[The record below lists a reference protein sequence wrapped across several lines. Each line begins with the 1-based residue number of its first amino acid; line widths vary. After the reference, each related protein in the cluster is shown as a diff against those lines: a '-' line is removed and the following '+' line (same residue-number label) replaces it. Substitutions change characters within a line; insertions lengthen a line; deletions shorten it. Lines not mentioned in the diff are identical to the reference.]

1 MNNATYLCPG
11 GINTAIGCVPI
22 EDTNALFS
30 FLLRWGIGIAG
41 GVAFLLII
49 YASIIIITSTGDPK
63 RLQAGKELLGAAL
76 SGILLLIFSVFI
88 MRIIGVNIIGLPF

>member
-1 MNNATYLCPG
+1 MNNASVTCPG

-22 EDTNALFS
+22 ENTDSLFA
-30 FLLRWGIGIAG
+30 FFLRWGIGIAG

-49 YASIIIITSTGDPK
+49 NASIMIITSTGDPK

-88 MRIIGVNIIGLPF
+88 MRIIGVNIIELPF